1 MDRRTFLLAGAAT
14 AGAATW
20 IPALAGD
27 RRDRIVIDALGAISN
42 PNTWIDSKEAG
53 SLEYTPPSPA
63 VLDPR
68 SIADAKRSGI
78 TAINVTL
85 GFSPGPA
92 DVYEKAIRSIA
103 WWDEHIRLHP
113 DYLVK
118 VYTRDDILEAH
129 RSGRVGI
136 IYGFQNGVMMG
147 EDATRAET
155 FARLGMRV
163 IQLTYNTANQIGDGA
178 MSPENNGLSEF
189 GREVVSQ
196 LNANNI
202 LVDVSHSGEQTC
214 LDAIEV
220 SASPIALTHSGCR
233 AIADLPRNK
242 TDRELRLLAEKGGVI
257 GIYFMPFLSIG
268 VQSMAK
274 DLIAHIEHALN
285 VCGEDHVGIGTDNS
299 LVGIDNMPKYREI
312 IAAQVRMRKQYG
324 IAATG
329 ESEDIV
335 PLLPDISGPDQ
346 YHRLADMLSERGH
359 SERLIDKV
367 LGENFLRLMGDV
379 WSGSA

>member
-1 MDRRTFLLAGAAT
+1 MDRRTFLLTSAAAGAVAWLP
-14 AGAATW
+14 AA
-20 IPALAGD
+20 AGD
-27 RRDRIVIDALGAISN
+27 QRDRIIIDALGAISN
-42 PNTWIDSKEAG
+42 SNAWIDSDRAG
-53 SLEYTPPSPA
+53 SLEYVPPSPA
-63 VLDPR
+63 ELDPR
-68 SIADAKRSGI
+68 SVADAKRSGV
-78 TAINVTL
+78 TAINITL
-85 GFSPGPA
+85 AFSPGGA
-92 DVYEKAIRSIA
+92 DIFEKAIRSIA

-113 DYLVK
+113 DNLIK
-118 VYTRDDILEAH
+118 VYTAEDILEAH

-155 FARLGMRV
+155 FAQLGVRV
-163 IQLTYNTANQIGDGA
+163 IQLTYNTSNQIGDGA
-178 MSPENNGLSEF
+178 MSPDNNGLSEF
-189 GREVVSQ
+189 GREVVAQ
-196 LNANNI
+196 LNAHKVLI
-202 LVDVSHSGEQTC
+202 DVSHSGEQTC
-214 LDAIEV
+214 LDAIEM
-220 SASPIALTHSGCR
+220 SSSPIALTHSGCR
-233 AIADLPRNK
+233 ALADLPRNK
-242 TDRELRLLAEKGGVI
+242 TDRELRLLAQKGGVI

-312 IAAQVRMRKQYG
+312 IAEQVRMRKEYG

-346 YHRLADMLSERGH
+346 YHRLAEMLADRGH
-359 SERLIDKV
+359 SERVIDKV

-379 WSGSA
+379 WSGKA